1 MYVCMYVCIRMGFPS
16 GSVVKN
22 PPTNAG
28 NMSSIPGSGRLNWRF
43 NLQDSPGGGDGNP
56 LQYPCWEI
64 LWTEGSGGLQFME
77 SQKSWTQLRT

>member
-1 MYVCMYVCIRMGFPS
+1 MGFPG

-43 NLQDSPGGGDGNP
+43 NLQDSPGGGDGDP
-56 LQYPCWEI
+56 LQYPYM
-64 LWTEGSGGLQFME
+64 GSPVDRGVWGATVHGVTKELD
-77 SQKSWTQLRT
+77 TT